1 MSELAPP
8 ARVGRKTTIWATMSL
23 TRQFVLTGGVI
34 MLVAML
40 AAGLFIAEIASRTT
54 IENTASS
61 TALLMDSFVS
71 PLAHALA
78 TEVILPPE
86 ERD

>member
-8 ARVGRKTTIWATMSL
+8 AGAGAGRRSTIWTTMSL

-40 AAGLFIAEIASRTT
+40 AAGLFIGEIASRTT

-78 TEVILPPE
+78 TEDILPP
-86 ERD
+86 